1 MARFANLDA
10 ITAALKQRNFAWY
23 FAGSSIGLIGIW
35 GQRLTISWLAWEFTK
50 SGFWLGIVV
59 AADLLPTIFFTP
71 IAGVVADRVNR
82 HRMMFV
88 TQFLGMLQALALAAL
103 AFAGLLNIWWLIGL
117 TLFIGIVWAFNTA
130 ARLSMVPNLMER
142 EHVPSAVAMDSAIFN
157 LARFIGPMVAGYLI
171 AAFGAGPTFLINGI
185 TFAIFL
191 ACLLQARM
199 IRDERGAKSSANI
212 FVQATEGMRYAA
224 KHPGIRPVLI
234 LVIAL
239 AIGIKPT
246 LELLAGVT
254 DTVYN
259 LGPTGL
265 GNLMAASAV
274 GATIAAIWLAQR
286 GTVVGMTRI
295 VIGALV
301 LGIVSLFAFTATQ
314 SFVFGLVCAAF
325 IGAAIVV
332 GGTGT
337 QTLMQNAVDG
347 AMRGRV
353 MSLYG
358 MVYRGGPAL
367 GAFAMGS
374 AAEFIGFQSAL
385 ACGAIIG
392 AGALVWVFRQRK
404 IMVSALEGDPDKGQ
418 GPHGT

>member
-10 ITAALKQRNFAWY
+10 INAALKQRNFAWY

-35 GQRLTISWLAWEFTK
+35 GQRLTISWLAWEFTR
-50 SGFWLGIVV
+50 SGFWLGVVV
-59 AADLLPTIFFTP
+59 AADLLPTIFFAP

-88 TQFLGMLQALALAAL
+88 TQFLGMLQALTLAAL
-103 AFAGLLNIWWLIGL
+103 AFSGLLDIWCLVGL
-117 TLFIGIVWAFNTA
+117 TMFIGIVWAFNTA
-130 ARLSMVPNLMER
+130 ARLSMVPNLLEPQ
-142 EHVPSAVAMDSAIFN
+142 HVPSAVAMDSAIFN

-171 AAFGAGPTFLINGI
+171 AGVGAGPTFLINGI
-185 TFAIFL
+185 TFAVFL
-191 ACLLQARM
+191 VCLLQARM
-199 IRDERGAKSSANI
+199 IRDERGARSTANI
-212 FVQATEGMRYAA
+212 FVQVTEGIRYAV

-234 LVIAL
+234 LIIAL

-274 GATIAAIWLAQR
+274 GATIAAVWLAQR

-295 VIGALV
+295 VISALL

-314 SFVFGLVCAAF
+314 SFIFGLVCASF

-337 QTLMQNAVDG
+337 QILMQNAVDG

-385 ACGAIIG
+385 ACGGVIG

-404 IMVSALEGDPDKGQ
+404 IMVSALEGPPDNGE
-418 GPHGT
+418 

>member
-1 MARFANLDA
+1 MARFVNLDA

-35 GQRLTISWLAWEFTK
+35 GQRLTISWLAWEFTR
-50 SGFWLGIVV
+50 SGFWLGVVV
-59 AADLLPTIFFTP
+59 AADLLPTIFFAP

-88 TQFLGMLQALALAAL
+88 TQFLGMLQALTLAAL
-103 AFAGLLNIWWLIGL
+103 AFSGLLDIWCLVGL
-117 TLFIGIVWAFNTA
+117 TMFIGIVWAFNTA
-130 ARLSMVPNLMER
+130 ARLSMVPNLLEPQ
-142 EHVPSAVAMDSAIFN
+142 HVPSAVAMDSAIFN

-171 AAFGAGPTFLINGI
+171 AGVGAGPTFLINGI
-185 TFAIFL
+185 TFAVFL
-191 ACLLQARM
+191 VCLLQARM
-199 IRDERGAKSSANI
+199 IRDERGARSTANI
-212 FVQATEGMRYAA
+212 LVQATEGIRYAV

-234 LVIAL
+234 LIIAL

-274 GATIAAIWLAQR
+274 GATIAAVWLAQR

-295 VIGALV
+295 VISALL

-314 SFVFGLVCAAF
+314 SFVFGLVCASF

-385 ACGAIIG
+385 ACGGVIG

-404 IMVSALEGDPDKGQ
+404 IMVSALEGPPDNGE
-418 GPHGT
+418 

>member
-1 MARFANLDA
+1 MARFSNLNA

-35 GQRLTISWLAWEFTK
+35 GQRLTISWLAWEFTR
-50 SGFWLGIVV
+50 SGFWLGVVV
-59 AADLLPTIFFTP
+59 AADLLPTIFFAP

-88 TQFLGMLQALALAAL
+88 TQFLGMLQALTLAAL
-103 AFAGLLNIWWLIGL
+103 AFSGLLDIWCLVGL
-117 TLFIGIVWAFNTA
+117 TMFIGIVWAFNTA
-130 ARLSMVPNLMER
+130 ARLSMVPNLLEPQ
-142 EHVPSAVAMDSAIFN
+142 HVPSAVAMDSAIFN

-171 AAFGAGPTFLINGI
+171 AGVGAGPTFLINGI
-185 TFAIFL
+185 TFAVFL
-191 ACLLQARM
+191 VCLLQARM
-199 IRDERGAKSSANI
+199 IRDERGARSTANI
-212 FVQATEGMRYAA
+212 FVQVTEGIRYAV

-234 LVIAL
+234 LIIAL

-274 GATIAAIWLAQR
+274 GAIIAAVWLAQR

-295 VIGALV
+295 VISALL

-314 SFVFGLVCAAF
+314 SFIFGLVCASF

-337 QTLMQNAVDG
+337 QILMQNAVDG

-385 ACGAIIG
+385 ACGGVIG

-404 IMVSALEGDPDKGQ
+404 IMVSALEGPPDNGE
-418 GPHGT
+418 

>member
-1 MARFANLDA
+1 MARFVNLDA
-10 ITAALKQRNFAWY
+10 ITTALKQRNFAWY

-35 GQRLTISWLAWEFTK
+35 GQRLTISWLAWEFTR
-50 SGFWLGIVV
+50 SGFWLGVVV
-59 AADLLPTIFFTP
+59 AADLLPTIFFAP

-88 TQFLGMLQALALAAL
+88 TQFLGMLQALTLAAL
-103 AFAGLLNIWWLIGL
+103 AFSGLLDIWCLVGL
-117 TLFIGIVWAFNTA
+117 TMFIGIVWAFNTA
-130 ARLSMVPNLMER
+130 ARLSMVPNLLEPQ
-142 EHVPSAVAMDSAIFN
+142 HVPSAVAMDSAIFN

-171 AAFGAGPTFLINGI
+171 AGVGAGPTFLINGI
-185 TFAIFL
+185 TFAVFL
-191 ACLLQARM
+191 VCLLQARL
-199 IRDERGAKSSANI
+199 IRDERGARSTANI
-212 FVQATEGMRYAA
+212 LVQATEGIRYAV

-234 LVIAL
+234 LIIAL

-274 GATIAAIWLAQR
+274 GATIAAVWLAQR

-295 VIGALV
+295 VISALL

-314 SFVFGLVCAAF
+314 SFVFGLVCASF

-385 ACGAIIG
+385 ACGGVIG

-404 IMVSALEGDPDKGQ
+404 IMVSALEGPPDNGE
-418 GPHGT
+418 

>member
-1 MARFANLDA
+1 MARFANLNA

-35 GQRLTISWLAWEFTK
+35 GQRLTISWLAWEFTR
-50 SGFWLGIVV
+50 SGFWLGVVV
-59 AADLLPTIFFTP
+59 AADLLPTIFFAP

-88 TQFLGMLQALALAAL
+88 TQFLGKLQALTLAAL
-103 AFAGLLNIWWLIGL
+103 AFSGLINIWCLVGL
-117 TLFIGIVWAFNTA
+117 TMFIGIVWAFNTA
-130 ARLSMVPNLMER
+130 ARLSMVPNLLEPQ
-142 EHVPSAVAMDSAIFN
+142 HVPSAVAMDSAIFN

-171 AAFGAGPTFLINGI
+171 AGVGAGPTFLINGI
-185 TFAIFL
+185 TFAVFL
-191 ACLLQARM
+191 VCLLQARM
-199 IRDERGAKSSANI
+199 IRDERGARSTANI
-212 FVQATEGMRYAA
+212 FVQATEGIRYAV

-234 LVIAL
+234 LIIAL

-274 GATIAAIWLAQR
+274 GATIAAVWLAQR

-295 VIGALV
+295 VISALL

-314 SFVFGLVCAAF
+314 SFIFGLVCASF

-337 QTLMQNAVDG
+337 QILMQNAVDG

-385 ACGAIIG
+385 ACGGVIG

-404 IMVSALEGDPDKGQ
+404 IMVSALEGPPDKGE
-418 GPHGT
+418 

>member
-1 MARFANLDA
+1 MARFVNLDA
-10 ITAALKQRNFAWY
+10 ITTALKQRNFAWY
-23 FAGSSIGLIGIW
+23 FAGSSMGLIGIW
-35 GQRLTISWLAWEFTK
+35 GQRLTISWLAWEFTR
-50 SGFWLGIVV
+50 SGFWLGVVV
-59 AADLLPTIFFTP
+59 AADLLPTIFFAP

-88 TQFLGMLQALALAAL
+88 TQFLGMLQALTLAAL
-103 AFAGLLNIWWLIGL
+103 AFSGLLDIWCLVGL
-117 TLFIGIVWAFNTA
+117 TMFIGIVWAFNTA
-130 ARLSMVPNLMER
+130 ARLSMVPNLLEPQ
-142 EHVPSAVAMDSAIFN
+142 HVPSAVAMDSAIFN

-171 AAFGAGPTFLINGI
+171 AGVGAGPTFLINGI
-185 TFAIFL
+185 TFAVFL
-191 ACLLQARM
+191 VCLLQARM
-199 IRDERGAKSSANI
+199 IRDERGARSTANI
-212 FVQATEGMRYAA
+212 LVQATEGIRYAV

-234 LVIAL
+234 LIIAL

-274 GATIAAIWLAQR
+274 GATIAAVWLAQR

-295 VIGALV
+295 VISALL

-314 SFVFGLVCAAF
+314 SFVFGLVCASF

-385 ACGAIIG
+385 ACGGVIG

-404 IMVSALEGDPDKGQ
+404 IMVSALEGPPDNGE
-418 GPHGT
+418 

>member
-1 MARFANLDA
+1 MARFSNLDA

-50 SGFWLGIVV
+50 SGFWLGVVV
-59 AADLLPTIFFTP
+59 AADLLPTIFFAP

-88 TQFLGMLQALALAAL
+88 TQFLGMLQALTLAAL
-103 AFAGLLNIWWLIGL
+103 AFSGLLDIWWLVGL
-117 TLFIGIVWAFNTA
+117 TMFIGIVWAFNTA
-130 ARLSMVPNLMER
+130 ARLSMVPNLLEPQ
-142 EHVPSAVAMDSAIFN
+142 HVPSAVAMDSAIFN

-171 AAFGAGPTFLINGI
+171 AGVGAGSTFLINGI
-185 TFAIFL
+185 TFAVFL
-191 ACLLQARM
+191 SCLLQARM
-199 IRDERGAKSSANI
+199 IRDEQGARSTANI
-212 FVQATEGMRYAA
+212 FVQATEGIRYAV

-234 LVIAL
+234 LIIAL

-274 GATIAAIWLAQR
+274 GATIAAVWLAQR
-286 GTVVGMTRI
+286 GTVIGMTRI
-295 VIGALV
+295 VISALF

-314 SFVFGLVCAAF
+314 SFVFGLVCASF

-385 ACGAIIG
+385 ACGGVIG

-404 IMVSALEGDPDKGQ
+404 TMVQALETAPDDR
-418 GPHGT
+418 

>member
-1 MARFANLDA
+1 MARFVNLDA
-10 ITAALKQRNFAWY
+10 ITITLKQRNFAWY

-35 GQRLTISWLAWEFTK
+35 GQRLTISWLAWEFTR
-50 SGFWLGIVV
+50 SGFWLGVVV
-59 AADLLPTIFFTP
+59 AADLLPTIFFAP

-88 TQFLGMLQALALAAL
+88 TQFLGMLQALTLAAL
-103 AFAGLLNIWWLIGL
+103 AFSGLLDIWCLVGL
-117 TLFIGIVWAFNTA
+117 TMFIGIVWAFNTA
-130 ARLSMVPNLMER
+130 ARLSMVPNLLEPQ
-142 EHVPSAVAMDSAIFN
+142 HVPSAVAMDSAIFN

-171 AAFGAGPTFLINGI
+171 AGVGAGPTFLINGI
-185 TFAIFL
+185 TFAVFL
-191 ACLLQARM
+191 VCLLQARM
-199 IRDERGAKSSANI
+199 IRDERGARSTANI
-212 FVQATEGMRYAA
+212 LVQATEGIRYAV

-234 LVIAL
+234 LIIAL

-274 GATIAAIWLAQR
+274 GATIAAVWLAQR

-295 VIGALV
+295 VISALL

-314 SFVFGLVCAAF
+314 SFVFGLVCASF

-385 ACGAIIG
+385 ACGGVIG

-404 IMVSALEGDPDKGQ
+404 IMVSALEGPPDNGE
-418 GPHGT
+418 

>member
-35 GQRLTISWLAWEFTK
+35 GQRLTISWLAWEFTR
-50 SGFWLGIVV
+50 SGFWLGVVV
-59 AADLLPTIFFTP
+59 AADLLPTIFFAP

-88 TQFLGMLQALALAAL
+88 TQFLGMLQALTLATL
-103 AFAGLLNIWWLIGL
+103 AFSGLLDIWWLVGL

-130 ARLSMVPNLMER
+130 ARLSMVPNLLEPQ
-142 EHVPSAVAMDSAIFN
+142 HVPSAVAMDSAIFN

-171 AAFGAGPTFLINGI
+171 AGVGAGPTFLINGI
-185 TFAIFL
+185 TFAFFL
-191 ACLLQARM
+191 VCLLQARM
-199 IRDERGAKSSANI
+199 VRDERGATSKANI
-212 FVQATEGMRYAA
+212 FVQATEGIRYAA
-224 KHPGIRPVLI
+224 NHPGIRPVMILI
-234 LVIAL
+234 IAL

-274 GATIAAIWLAQR
+274 GATIAAVWLAQR

-295 VIGALV
+295 VISAL
-301 LGIVSLFAFTATQ
+301 LFGIVSLFAFTATQ
-314 SFVFGLVCAAF
+314 SFVFGLVCASF

-385 ACGAIIG
+385 ACGGVIG

-404 IMVSALEGDPDKGQ
+404 IMVSALEGTPAGR
-418 GPHGT
+418 

>member
-1 MARFANLDA
+1 MARFVNLDA
-10 ITAALKQRNFAWY
+10 ITTALKQRNFAWY

-35 GQRLTISWLAWEFTK
+35 GQRLTISWLAWEFTR
-50 SGFWLGIVV
+50 SGFWLGVVV
-59 AADLLPTIFFTP
+59 AADLLPTIFFAP

-88 TQFLGMLQALALAAL
+88 TQFLGMLQALTLAAL
-103 AFAGLLNIWWLIGL
+103 AFSGLLDIWCLVGL
-117 TLFIGIVWAFNTA
+117 TMFIGIVWAFNTA
-130 ARLSMVPNLMER
+130 ARLSMVPNLLEPQ
-142 EHVPSAVAMDSAIFN
+142 HVPSAVAMDSAIFN

-171 AAFGAGPTFLINGI
+171 AGVGAGPTFLINGI
-185 TFAIFL
+185 TFAVFL
-191 ACLLQARM
+191 VCLLQARL
-199 IRDERGAKSSANI
+199 IRDARGARSTANI
-212 FVQATEGMRYAA
+212 LVQATEGIRYAV

-234 LVIAL
+234 LIIAL

-274 GATIAAIWLAQR
+274 GATIAAVWLAQR

-295 VIGALV
+295 VISALL

-314 SFVFGLVCAAF
+314 SFVFGLVCASF

-385 ACGAIIG
+385 ACGGVIG

-404 IMVSALEGDPDKGQ
+404 IMVSALEGPPDNGE
-418 GPHGT
+418 

>member
-1 MARFANLDA
+1 MARFVNLDA
-10 ITAALKQRNFAWY
+10 ITTALKQRNFAWY
-23 FAGSSIGLIGIW
+23 FAGSSMGLIGIW
-35 GQRLTISWLAWEFTK
+35 GQRLTISWLAWEFTR
-50 SGFWLGIVV
+50 SGFWLGVVV
-59 AADLLPTIFFTP
+59 AADLLPTIFFAP

-88 TQFLGMLQALALAAL
+88 TQFLGMLQALTLAAL
-103 AFAGLLNIWWLIGL
+103 AFSGLLDIWCLVGL
-117 TLFIGIVWAFNTA
+117 TMFIGIVWAFNTA
-130 ARLSMVPNLMER
+130 ARLSMVPNLLEPQ
-142 EHVPSAVAMDSAIFN
+142 HVPSAVAMDSAIFN

-171 AAFGAGPTFLINGI
+171 AGVGAGPTFLINGI
-185 TFAIFL
+185 TFAVFL
-191 ACLLQARM
+191 VCLLQARM
-199 IRDERGAKSSANI
+199 IRDERGARSTANI
-212 FVQATEGMRYAA
+212 LVQATEGIRYAV

-234 LVIAL
+234 LIIAL

-274 GATIAAIWLAQR
+274 GATIAAVWLAQR

-295 VIGALV
+295 VISALL

-314 SFVFGLVCAAF
+314 SFVFGLVCASF

-385 ACGAIIG
+385 ACGGVIG

-404 IMVSALEGDPDKGQ
+404 IMVSALEGAPDNGE
-418 GPHGT
+418 

>member
-10 ITAALKQRNFAWY
+10 INAALKQRNFAWY

-35 GQRLTISWLAWEFTK
+35 GQRLTISWLAWEFTR
-50 SGFWLGIVV
+50 SGFWLGVVV
-59 AADLLPTIFFTP
+59 AADLLPTIFFAP

-88 TQFLGMLQALALAAL
+88 TQFLGMLQALTLAAL
-103 AFAGLLNIWWLIGL
+103 AFSGLLDIWCLVGL
-117 TLFIGIVWAFNTA
+117 TMFIGIVWAFNTA
-130 ARLSMVPNLMER
+130 ARLSMVPNLLEPQ
-142 EHVPSAVAMDSAIFN
+142 HVPSAVAMDSAIFN

-171 AAFGAGPTFLINGI
+171 AGVGAGPTFLINGI
-185 TFAIFL
+185 TFAVFL
-191 ACLLQARM
+191 VCLLQARM
-199 IRDERGAKSSANI
+199 IRDERGARSTANI
-212 FVQATEGMRYAA
+212 FVQVTEGIRYAV

-234 LVIAL
+234 LIIAL

-274 GATIAAIWLAQR
+274 GAIIAAVWLAQR

-295 VIGALV
+295 VISALL

-314 SFVFGLVCAAF
+314 SFIFGLVCASF

-337 QTLMQNAVDG
+337 QILMQNAVDG

-374 AAEFIGFQSAL
+374 AAEFVGFQSAL
-385 ACGAIIG
+385 ACGGVIG

-404 IMVSALEGDPDKGQ
+404 IMVSALEGPSDNGE
-418 GPHGT
+418 

>member
-1 MARFANLDA
+1 MARFVNLDA
-10 ITAALKQRNFAWY
+10 ITTALKQRNFAWY

-35 GQRLTISWLAWEFTK
+35 GQRLTISWLAWEFTR
-50 SGFWLGIVV
+50 SGFWLGVVV
-59 AADLLPTIFFTP
+59 AADLLPTIFFAP

-88 TQFLGMLQALALAAL
+88 TQFLGMLQALTLAAL
-103 AFAGLLNIWWLIGL
+103 AFSGLLDIWCLVGL
-117 TLFIGIVWAFNTA
+117 TMFIGIVWAFNTA
-130 ARLSMVPNLMER
+130 ARLSMVPNLLEPQ
-142 EHVPSAVAMDSAIFN
+142 HVPSAVAMDSAIFN

-171 AAFGAGPTFLINGI
+171 AGVGAGPTFLINGI
-185 TFAIFL
+185 TFAVFL
-191 ACLLQARM
+191 VCLLQARM
-199 IRDERGAKSSANI
+199 IRDERGARSTANI
-212 FVQATEGMRYAA
+212 LVQATEGIRYAV

-234 LVIAL
+234 LIIAL

-274 GATIAAIWLAQR
+274 GATIAAVWLAQR

-295 VIGALV
+295 VISALL

-314 SFVFGLVCAAF
+314 SFVFGLVCASF

-385 ACGAIIG
+385 ACGGVIG
-392 AGALVWVFRQRK
+392 VGALVWVFRQRK
-404 IMVSALEGDPDKGQ
+404 IMVSALEGP
-418 GPHGT
+418 P

>member
-1 MARFANLDA
+1 MARFANLNA

-35 GQRLTISWLAWEFTK
+35 GQRLTISWLAWEFTR
-50 SGFWLGIVV
+50 SGFWLGVVV
-59 AADLLPTIFFTP
+59 AADLLPTIFFAP

-88 TQFLGMLQALALAAL
+88 TQFLGMLQALTLAAL
-103 AFAGLLNIWWLIGL
+103 AFSGLLDIWCLVGL
-117 TLFIGIVWAFNTA
+117 TMFIGIVWAFNTA
-130 ARLSMVPNLMER
+130 ARLSMVPNLLEPQ
-142 EHVPSAVAMDSAIFN
+142 HVPSAVAMDSAIFN

-171 AAFGAGPTFLINGI
+171 AGVGAGPTFLINGI
-185 TFAIFL
+185 TFAVFL
-191 ACLLQARM
+191 VCLLQARM
-199 IRDERGAKSSANI
+199 IRDERGARSTANI
-212 FVQATEGMRYAA
+212 FVQATEGIRYAV

-234 LVIAL
+234 LIIAL

-274 GATIAAIWLAQR
+274 GATIAAVWLAQR

-295 VIGALV
+295 VISALL
-301 LGIVSLFAFTATQ
+301 LGMVSLFAFTATQ
-314 SFVFGLVCAAF
+314 SFVFGLVCASF

-337 QTLMQNAVDG
+337 QILMQNAVDG

-385 ACGAIIG
+385 ACGGVIG

-404 IMVSALEGDPDKGQ
+404 IMVSALEGPPDKGE
-418 GPHGT
+418 

>member
-35 GQRLTISWLAWEFTK
+35 GQRLTISWLAWEFTR
-50 SGFWLGIVV
+50 SGFWLGVVV
-59 AADLLPTIFFTP
+59 AADLLPTIFFAP

-88 TQFLGMLQALALAAL
+88 TQFLGMLQALTLAAL
-103 AFAGLLNIWWLIGL
+103 AFSGLLDIWCLVGL
-117 TLFIGIVWAFNTA
+117 TMFIGIVWAFNTA
-130 ARLSMVPNLMER
+130 ARLSMVPNLLEPQ
-142 EHVPSAVAMDSAIFN
+142 HVPSAVAMDSAIFN

-171 AAFGAGPTFLINGI
+171 AGVGAGPTFLINGI
-185 TFAIFL
+185 TFAVFL
-191 ACLLQARM
+191 VCLLQARM
-199 IRDERGAKSSANI
+199 IRDERGARSTANI
-212 FVQATEGMRYAA
+212 LVQATEGIRYAV

-234 LVIAL
+234 LIIAL

-274 GATIAAIWLAQR
+274 GATIAAVWLAQR

-295 VIGALV
+295 VISALL

-314 SFVFGLVCAAF
+314 SFVFGLVCASF

-385 ACGAIIG
+385 ACGGVIG

-404 IMVSALEGDPDKGQ
+404 IMVSALEGPPDNGE
-418 GPHGT
+418 

>member
-1 MARFANLDA
+1 MARFSNLNA

-35 GQRLTISWLAWEFTK
+35 GQRLTISWLAWEFTR
-50 SGFWLGIVV
+50 SGFWLGVVV
-59 AADLLPTIFFTP
+59 AADLLPTIFFAP

-88 TQFLGMLQALALAAL
+88 TQFLGMLQALTLAAL
-103 AFAGLLNIWWLIGL
+103 AFSGLLDIWCLVGL
-117 TLFIGIVWAFNTA
+117 TMFIGIVWAFNTA
-130 ARLSMVPNLMER
+130 ARLSMVPNLLEPQ
-142 EHVPSAVAMDSAIFN
+142 HVPSAVAMDSAIFN

-171 AAFGAGPTFLINGI
+171 AGVGAGPTFLINGI
-185 TFAIFL
+185 TFAVFL
-191 ACLLQARM
+191 VCLLQARM
-199 IRDERGAKSSANI
+199 IRDERGARSTANI
-212 FVQATEGMRYAA
+212 FVQVTEGIRYAV

-234 LVIAL
+234 LIIAL

-274 GATIAAIWLAQR
+274 GAIIAAVWLAQR

-295 VIGALV
+295 VISALL

-314 SFVFGLVCAAF
+314 SFIFGLVCASF

-337 QTLMQNAVDG
+337 QILMQNAVDG

-385 ACGAIIG
+385 ACGGVIG

-404 IMVSALEGDPDKGQ
+404 IMVSALEGPPDKGE
-418 GPHGT
+418 

>member
-1 MARFANLDA
+1 MARFVNLDA
-10 ITAALKQRNFAWY
+10 ITTALKQRNFAWY

-35 GQRLTISWLAWEFTK
+35 GQRLTISWLAWEFTR
-50 SGFWLGIVV
+50 SGFWLGVVV
-59 AADLLPTIFFTP
+59 AADLLPTIFFAP

-88 TQFLGMLQALALAAL
+88 TQFLGMLQALTLAAL
-103 AFAGLLNIWWLIGL
+103 AFSGLLDIWCLVGL
-117 TLFIGIVWAFNTA
+117 TMFIGIVWAFNTA
-130 ARLSMVPNLMER
+130 ARLSMVPNLLEPQ
-142 EHVPSAVAMDSAIFN
+142 HVPSAVAMDSAIFN

-171 AAFGAGPTFLINGI
+171 AGVGAGPTFLINGI
-185 TFAIFL
+185 TFAVFL
-191 ACLLQARM
+191 VCLLQARL
-199 IRDERGAKSSANI
+199 IRDERGARSTANI
-212 FVQATEGMRYAA
+212 LVQATEGIRYAV

-234 LVIAL
+234 LIIAL

-274 GATIAAIWLAQR
+274 GATIAAVWLAQR

-295 VIGALV
+295 VISALL

-314 SFVFGLVCAAF
+314 SFVFGLVCASF

-385 ACGAIIG
+385 ACGGVIG

-404 IMVSALEGDPDKGQ
+404 IMVSALEGPPDNSE
-418 GPHGT
+418 

>member
-1 MARFANLDA
+1 MARFVNLDA

-35 GQRLTISWLAWEFTK
+35 GQRLTISWLAWEFTR
-50 SGFWLGIVV
+50 SGFWLGVVV
-59 AADLLPTIFFTP
+59 AADLLPTIFFAP

-88 TQFLGMLQALALAAL
+88 TQFLGMLQALTLAAL
-103 AFAGLLNIWWLIGL
+103 AFSGLLDIWCLVGL
-117 TLFIGIVWAFNTA
+117 TMFIGIVWAFNTA
-130 ARLSMVPNLMER
+130 ARLSMVPNLLEPQ
-142 EHVPSAVAMDSAIFN
+142 HVPSAVAMDSAIFN

-171 AAFGAGPTFLINGI
+171 AGVGAGPTFLINGI
-185 TFAIFL
+185 TFAVFL
-191 ACLLQARM
+191 VCLLQARM
-199 IRDERGAKSSANI
+199 IRDERGARSTANI
-212 FVQATEGMRYAA
+212 LVQATEGIRYAV

-234 LVIAL
+234 LIIAL

-274 GATIAAIWLAQR
+274 GATIAAVWLAQR

-295 VIGALV
+295 VISALL

-314 SFVFGLVCAAF
+314 SFVFGLVCASF

-347 AMRGRV
+347 TMRGRV

-385 ACGAIIG
+385 ACGGVIG

-404 IMVSALEGDPDKGQ
+404 IMVSALEGPPDNGE
-418 GPHGT
+418 

>member
-1 MARFANLDA
+1 MARFVNLDA
-10 ITAALKQRNFAWY
+10 ITTALKQRNFAWY

-35 GQRLTISWLAWEFTK
+35 GQRLTISWLAWEFTR
-50 SGFWLGIVV
+50 SGFWLGVVV
-59 AADLLPTIFFTP
+59 AADLLPTIFFAP

-88 TQFLGMLQALALAAL
+88 TQFLGMLQALTLAAL
-103 AFAGLLNIWWLIGL
+103 AFSGLLDIWCLVGL
-117 TLFIGIVWAFNTA
+117 TMFIGIVWAFNTA
-130 ARLSMVPNLMER
+130 ARLSMVPNLLEPQ
-142 EHVPSAVAMDSAIFN
+142 HVPSAVAMDSAIFN

-171 AAFGAGPTFLINGI
+171 AGVGAGPTFLINGI
-185 TFAIFL
+185 TFAVFL
-191 ACLLQARM
+191 VCLLQARM
-199 IRDERGAKSSANI
+199 IRDERGARSTANI
-212 FVQATEGMRYAA
+212 LVQATEGIRYAV

-234 LVIAL
+234 LIIAL

-274 GATIAAIWLAQR
+274 GATIAAVWLAQR

-295 VIGALV
+295 VISALL

-314 SFVFGLVCAAF
+314 SFVFGLVCASF

-385 ACGAIIG
+385 ACGGVIG

-404 IMVSALEGDPDKGQ
+404 IMVSALEGPPDNGE
-418 GPHGT
+418 

>member
-1 MARFANLDA
+1 MARFVNLDA
-10 ITAALKQRNFAWY
+10 ITTALKQRNFAWY

-35 GQRLTISWLAWEFTK
+35 GQRLTISWLAWEFTR
-50 SGFWLGIVV
+50 SGFWLGVVV
-59 AADLLPTIFFTP
+59 AADLLPTIFFAP

-88 TQFLGMLQALALAAL
+88 TQFLGMLQALTLAAL
-103 AFAGLLNIWWLIGL
+103 AFSGLLDIWCLVGL
-117 TLFIGIVWAFNTA
+117 TMFIGIVWAFNTA
-130 ARLSMVPNLMER
+130 ARLSMVPNLLEPQ
-142 EHVPSAVAMDSAIFN
+142 HVPSAVAMDSAIFN

-171 AAFGAGPTFLINGI
+171 AGVGAGPTFLINGI
-185 TFAIFL
+185 TFAVFL
-191 ACLLQARM
+191 VCLLQARM
-199 IRDERGAKSSANI
+199 IRDERGARSTANI
-212 FVQATEGMRYAA
+212 LVQATEGIRYAV

-234 LVIAL
+234 LIIAL

-274 GATIAAIWLAQR
+274 GATIAAVWLAQR

-295 VIGALV
+295 VISALL

-314 SFVFGLVCAAF
+314 SFVFGLVCASF

-385 ACGAIIG
+385 ACGGVIG

-404 IMVSALEGDPDKGQ
+404 IMVSALEGAPDNGE
-418 GPHGT
+418 

>member
-1 MARFANLDA
+1 MARFVNLDA
-10 ITAALKQRNFAWY
+10 ITTALKQRNFAWY

-35 GQRLTISWLAWEFTK
+35 GQRLTISWLAWEFTR
-50 SGFWLGIVV
+50 SGFWLGVVV
-59 AADLLPTIFFTP
+59 AADLLPTIFFAP

-88 TQFLGMLQALALAAL
+88 TQFLGMLQALTLAAL
-103 AFAGLLNIWWLIGL
+103 AFSGLLDIWCLVGL
-117 TLFIGIVWAFNTA
+117 TMFIGIVWAFNTA
-130 ARLSMVPNLMER
+130 ARLSMVPNLLEPQ
-142 EHVPSAVAMDSAIFN
+142 HVPSAVAMDSAIFN
-157 LARFIGPMVAGYLI
+157 LARFIGPMVAGYFS
-171 AAFGAGPTFLINGI
+171 AGVGAGPTFLLTGI
-185 TFAIFL
+185 TFAVFL
-191 ACLLQARM
+191 VCLLQARM
-199 IRDERGAKSSANI
+199 IRDERGARSTANI
-212 FVQATEGMRYAA
+212 LVQATEGIRYAV

-234 LVIAL
+234 LIIAL

-274 GATIAAIWLAQR
+274 GATIAAVWLAQR

-295 VIGALV
+295 VISALL

-314 SFVFGLVCAAF
+314 SFVFGLVCASF

-385 ACGAIIG
+385 ACGGVIG

-404 IMVSALEGDPDKGQ
+404 IMVSALEGPPDNGD
-418 GPHGT
+418 

>member
-35 GQRLTISWLAWEFTK
+35 GQRLTISWLAWDFTK
-50 SGFWLGIVV
+50 SGIWLGIVV
-59 AADLLPTIFFTP
+59 AADLLPTIVFTP

-88 TQFLGMLQALALAAL
+88 TQFLGMLQALTLAAL
-103 AFAGLLNIWWLIGL
+103 AFAGLLNIWWLIGR
-117 TLFIGIVWAFNTA
+117 TLFIGIVWAFHTA

-142 EHVPSAVAMDSAIFN
+142 QHVPSAVAMDSAIFN
-157 LARFIGPMVAGYLI
+157 LARFIGPMMGGYLI
-171 AAFGAGPTFLINGI
+171 ASFGAGPTFLINGI
-185 TFAIFL
+185 TFAVFL

-199 IRDERGAKSSANI
+199 IRDERGVRSTANI
-212 FVQATEGMRYAA
+212 FVQATEGIRYAA
-224 KHPGIRPVLI
+224 KHPGIGPVLI
-234 LVIAL
+234 LVISL

-254 DTVYN
+254 ETVYK

-274 GATIAAIWLAQR
+274 GATLAAVWLAQR

-295 VIGALV
+295 VIGALF
-301 LGIVSLFAFTATQ
+301 LGVISLFGFTATQ
-314 SFVFGLVCAAF
+314 SFVFGLICASL

-358 MVYRGGPAL
+358 MIYRGGPAL
-367 GAFAMGS
+367 GALAMGS
-374 AAEFIGFQSAL
+374 AAEFIGFQAAL
-385 ACGAIIG
+385 ACGGMIG
-392 AGALVWVFRQRK
+392 VAAFIWVIRQRK
-404 IMVSALEGDPDKGQ
+404 TMVKTLEANPNTG
-418 GPHGT
+418 

>member
-1 MARFANLDA
+1 MARFVNLDA
-10 ITAALKQRNFAWY
+10 ITVTLKQRNFAWY

-35 GQRLTISWLAWEFTK
+35 GQRLTISWLAWEFTR
-50 SGFWLGIVV
+50 SGFWLGVVV
-59 AADLLPTIFFTP
+59 AADLLPTIFFAP

-88 TQFLGMLQALALAAL
+88 TQFLGMLQALTLAAL
-103 AFAGLLNIWWLIGL
+103 AFSGLLDIWCLVGL
-117 TLFIGIVWAFNTA
+117 TMFIGIVWAFNTA
-130 ARLSMVPNLMER
+130 ARLSMVPNLLEPQ
-142 EHVPSAVAMDSAIFN
+142 HVPSAVAMDSAIFN

-171 AAFGAGPTFLINGI
+171 AGVGAGPTFLINGI
-185 TFAIFL
+185 TFAVFL
-191 ACLLQARM
+191 VCLLQARM
-199 IRDERGAKSSANI
+199 IRDERGARSTANI
-212 FVQATEGMRYAA
+212 LVQATEGIRYAV

-234 LVIAL
+234 LIIAL

-274 GATIAAIWLAQR
+274 GATIAAVWLAQR

-295 VIGALV
+295 VISALL

-314 SFVFGLVCAAF
+314 SFVFGLVCASF

-385 ACGAIIG
+385 ACGGVIG

-404 IMVSALEGDPDKGQ
+404 IMVSALEGPPDNGE
-418 GPHGT
+418 

>member
-1 MARFANLDA
+1 MARFVNLDA
-10 ITAALKQRNFAWY
+10 ITTALKQRNFAWY

-35 GQRLTISWLAWEFTK
+35 GQRLTISWLAWEFTR
-50 SGFWLGIVV
+50 SGFWLGVVV
-59 AADLLPTIFFTP
+59 AADLLPTIFFAP

-88 TQFLGMLQALALAAL
+88 TQFLGMLQALTLAAL
-103 AFAGLLNIWWLIGL
+103 AFSGLLDIWCLVGL
-117 TLFIGIVWAFNTA
+117 TMFIGIVWAFNTA
-130 ARLSMVPNLMER
+130 ARLSMVPNLLEPQ
-142 EHVPSAVAMDSAIFN
+142 HVPSAVAMDSAIFN

-171 AAFGAGPTFLINGI
+171 AGVGAGPTFLINGI
-185 TFAIFL
+185 TFAVFL

-199 IRDERGAKSSANI
+199 IRDERGARSTANI
-212 FVQATEGMRYAA
+212 LVQATEGIRYAV

-234 LVIAL
+234 LIIAL

-274 GATIAAIWLAQR
+274 GATIAAVWLAQR

-295 VIGALV
+295 VISALL

-314 SFVFGLVCAAF
+314 SFVFGLVCASF

-385 ACGAIIG
+385 ACGGVIG

-404 IMVSALEGDPDKGQ
+404 IMVSALEGPPDNGE
-418 GPHGT
+418 

>member
-23 FAGSSIGLIGIW
+23 FAGSSIGLVGIW
-35 GQRLTISWLAWEFTK
+35 GQRLTISWLAWEFTG
-50 SGFWLGIVV
+50 SGFWLGVVV
-59 AADLLPTIFFTP
+59 AADLLPTIFFAP

-82 HRMMFV
+82 HRMMFT
-88 TQFLGMLQALALAAL
+88 TQFLGMLQALTLAAL
-103 AFAGLLNIWWLIGL
+103 AFSGLLDIWWLVGL
-117 TLFIGIVWAFNTA
+117 TMFIGIVWAFNTA
-130 ARLSMVPNLMER
+130 ARLSMVPNLLEPQ
-142 EHVPSAVAMDSAIFN
+142 HVPSAVAMDSAIFN

-171 AAFGAGPTFLINGI
+171 AGVGAGPTFLINGI
-185 TFAIFL
+185 TFAVFL

-199 IRDERGAKSSANI
+199 IRDERGARSTANI
-212 FVQATEGMRYAA
+212 FVQATEGIRYAV

-234 LVIAL
+234 LIIAL

-274 GATIAAIWLAQR
+274 GATIAAVWLAQR

-295 VIGALV
+295 VISALL

-314 SFVFGLVCAAF
+314 SFVFGLVCASF

-385 ACGAIIG
+385 ACGGVIG
-392 AGALVWVFRQRK
+392 VGALVWVFRQRK
-404 IMVSALEGDPDKGQ
+404 IMVSALEGPPDNGE
-418 GPHGT
+418 

>member
-1 MARFANLDA
+1 MARFVNLDA
-10 ITAALKQRNFAWY
+10 ITTALKQRNFAWY

-35 GQRLTISWLAWEFTK
+35 GQRLTISWLAWEFTR
-50 SGFWLGIVV
+50 SGFWLGVVV
-59 AADLLPTIFFTP
+59 AADLLPTIFFAP

-82 HRMMFV
+82 HRMMFT
-88 TQFLGMLQALALAAL
+88 TQFLGMLQALTLAAL
-103 AFAGLLNIWWLIGL
+103 AFSGLLDIWCLVGL
-117 TLFIGIVWAFNTA
+117 TMFIGIVWAFNTA
-130 ARLSMVPNLMER
+130 ARLSMVPNLLEPQ
-142 EHVPSAVAMDSAIFN
+142 HVPSAVAMDSAIFN

-171 AAFGAGPTFLINGI
+171 AGVGAGPTFLINGI
-185 TFAIFL
+185 TFAVFL
-191 ACLLQARM
+191 VCLLQARM
-199 IRDERGAKSSANI
+199 IRDERGARSTANI
-212 FVQATEGMRYAA
+212 LVQATEGIRYAV

-234 LVIAL
+234 LIIAL

-274 GATIAAIWLAQR
+274 GATIAAVWLAQR

-295 VIGALV
+295 VISALL

-314 SFVFGLVCAAF
+314 SFVFGLVCASF

-385 ACGAIIG
+385 ACGGVIG

-404 IMVSALEGDPDKGQ
+404 IMVSALEGPPDKGE
-418 GPHGT
+418 

>member
-1 MARFANLDA
+1 MARFSNLNA

-35 GQRLTISWLAWEFTK
+35 GQRLTISWLAWEFTR
-50 SGFWLGIVV
+50 SGFWLGVVV
-59 AADLLPTIFFTP
+59 AADLLPTIFFAP

-88 TQFLGMLQALALAAL
+88 TQFLGMLQALTLAAL
-103 AFAGLLNIWWLIGL
+103 AFSGLLDIWCLVGL
-117 TLFIGIVWAFNTA
+117 TMFIGIVWAFNTA
-130 ARLSMVPNLMER
+130 ARLSMVPNLLEPQ
-142 EHVPSAVAMDSAIFN
+142 HVPSAVAMDSAIFN

-171 AAFGAGPTFLINGI
+171 AGVGAGPTFLINGI
-185 TFAIFL
+185 TFAVFL
-191 ACLLQARM
+191 VCLLQARM
-199 IRDERGAKSSANI
+199 IRDERGARSTANI
-212 FVQATEGMRYAA
+212 FVQVTEGIRYAV

-234 LVIAL
+234 LIIAL

-274 GATIAAIWLAQR
+274 GAIIAAVWLAQR

-295 VIGALV
+295 VISALL

-314 SFVFGLVCAAF
+314 SFIFGLVCVSF

-337 QTLMQNAVDG
+337 QILMQNAVDG

-385 ACGAIIG
+385 ACGGVIG

-404 IMVSALEGDPDKGQ
+404 IMVSALEGPPDKGE
-418 GPHGT
+418 

>member
-1 MARFANLDA
+1 MARFANLNA

-35 GQRLTISWLAWEFTK
+35 GQRLTISWLAWEFTR
-50 SGFWLGIVV
+50 SGFWLGVVV
-59 AADLLPTIFFTP
+59 AADLLPTIFFAP

-88 TQFLGMLQALALAAL
+88 TQFLGMLQALTLAAL
-103 AFAGLLNIWWLIGL
+103 AFSGLLDIWCLVGL
-117 TLFIGIVWAFNTA
+117 TMFIGIVWAFNTA
-130 ARLSMVPNLMER
+130 ARLSMVPNLLEPQ
-142 EHVPSAVAMDSAIFN
+142 HVPSAVAMDSAIFN

-171 AAFGAGPTFLINGI
+171 AGVGAGPTFLINGI
-185 TFAIFL
+185 TFAVFL
-191 ACLLQARM
+191 VCLLQARM
-199 IRDERGAKSSANI
+199 IRDERGARSTANI
-212 FVQATEGMRYAA
+212 FVQATEGIRYAV

-234 LVIAL
+234 LIIAL

-274 GATIAAIWLAQR
+274 GATIAAVWLAQR

-295 VIGALV
+295 VISALL

-314 SFVFGLVCAAF
+314 SFIFGLVCASF

-337 QTLMQNAVDG
+337 QILMQNAVDG

-385 ACGAIIG
+385 ACGGVIG

-404 IMVSALEGDPDKGQ
+404 IMVSALEGPPDNGE
-418 GPHGT
+418 

>member
-1 MARFANLDA
+1 MARFVNLDA
-10 ITAALKQRNFAWY
+10 ITVTLKQRNFAWY

-35 GQRLTISWLAWEFTK
+35 GQRLTISWLAWEFTR
-50 SGFWLGIVV
+50 SGFWLGVVV
-59 AADLLPTIFFTP
+59 AADLLPTIFFAP

-88 TQFLGMLQALALAAL
+88 TQFLGMLQALTLAAL
-103 AFAGLLNIWWLIGL
+103 AFSGLLDIWCLVGL
-117 TLFIGIVWAFNTA
+117 TMFIGIVWAFNTA
-130 ARLSMVPNLMER
+130 ARLSMVPNLLEPQ
-142 EHVPSAVAMDSAIFN
+142 HVPSAVAMDSAIFN

-171 AAFGAGPTFLINGI
+171 AGVGAGPTFLINGI
-185 TFAIFL
+185 TFAVFL
-191 ACLLQARM
+191 VCLLQARM
-199 IRDERGAKSSANI
+199 IRDERGARSTANI
-212 FVQATEGMRYAA
+212 LVQATEGIRYAV

-234 LVIAL
+234 LIIAL

-274 GATIAAIWLAQR
+274 GATIAAVWLAQR

-295 VIGALV
+295 VISALL

-314 SFVFGLVCAAF
+314 SFVFGLVCASF

-385 ACGAIIG
+385 ACGGVIG

-404 IMVSALEGDPDKGQ
+404 IMVSALEGPPDNSE
-418 GPHGT
+418 